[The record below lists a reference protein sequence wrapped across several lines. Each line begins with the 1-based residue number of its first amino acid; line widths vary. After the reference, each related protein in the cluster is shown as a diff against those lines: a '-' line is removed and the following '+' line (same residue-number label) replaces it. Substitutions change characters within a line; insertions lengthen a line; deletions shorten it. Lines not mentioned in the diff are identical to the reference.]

1 MRRIGGM
8 FPLEPVREGTNGYL
22 DSLGG
27 DVLLMMSGRC
37 AIHAALEDM
46 GWKEPHT
53 AYVPAYTCETVLS
66 AYEKAG
72 YRMIPYDIDPE
83 EMRPVFRSGA
93 LDFSSVLNLC
103 GYFGFCRYDCSFLSE
118 CRSRG
123 ITVLQDTTHSP
134 FQVDPLADYAA
145 VSLRKWMGVASG
157 GVAVKRSGRFGI
169 NPLPPEKEHLEGRYK
184 AFELRKDSLES
195 GDSRYDDEASEVF
208 WNTEMRLRGMF
219 DAYAG
224 DELSE
229 RIIESFDF
237 EGMAELRR
245 RNYQAVLD
253 ALGPENGYR
262 VVFPSLQASD
272 VPSHFTV
279 YADDRDGSRAYLSE
293 NGVSSTVYWPR
304 TPLAESIEGF
314 DEAFPGA
321 SYIYDHVVS
330 IQIDQRYSVDDMR
343 YLASVLNGYR
353 P

>member
-1 MRRIGGM
+1 MRSYPT
-8 FPLEPVREGTNGYL
+8 FSTL
-22 DSLGG
+22 D
-27 DVLLMMSGRC
+27 
-37 AIHAALEDM
+37 
-46 GWKEPHT
+46 T
-53 AYVPAYTCETVLS
+53 
-66 AYEKAG
+66 
-72 YRMIPYDIDPE
+72 
-83 EMRPVFRSGA
+83 
-93 LDFSSVLNLC
+93 
-103 GYFGFCRYDCSFLSE
+103 RYDE
-118 CRSRG
+118 
-123 ITVLQDTTHSP
+123 
-134 FQVDPLADYAA
+134 
-145 VSLRKWMGVASG
+145 
-157 GVAVKRSGRFGI
+157 
-169 NPLPPEKEHLEGRYK
+169 
-184 AFELRKDSLES
+184 
-195 GDSRYDDEASEVF
+195 EASEVF

-262 VVFPSLQASD
+262 VVFPSLQDSD

-279 YADDRDGSRAYLSE
+279 YADDRDGFRAYLSE

-343 YLASVLNGYR
+343 YLSSVLNGYR